1 VYPIEMGCK
10 GFKTPED
17 QSTRWFS
24 IKIN

>member
-10 GFKTPED
+10 GFNTPKD

-24 IKIN
+24 IKIS